1 MCVKYSKL
9 SSFIYFQFTSLL
21 ENTNA
26 TAVLIDICD
35 SDITKYMTIP
45 PSVTANMNDVKD
57 RFCDTDFEILMTE
70 FVDAFFIQDI
80 LDMVRLN

>member
-1 MCVKYSKL
+1 
-9 SSFIYFQFTSLL
+9 L

-80 LDMVRLN
+80 IDMVRLKLDFLNIKKIFCCQSKTV